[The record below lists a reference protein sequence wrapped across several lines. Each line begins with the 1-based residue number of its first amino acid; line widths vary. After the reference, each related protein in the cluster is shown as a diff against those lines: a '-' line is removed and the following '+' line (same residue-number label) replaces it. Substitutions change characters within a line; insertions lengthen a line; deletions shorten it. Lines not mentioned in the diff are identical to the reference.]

1 MMMIIAARGISRGVG
16 SGILLVS
23 SAPISFLSGVD
34 PYTGVVIEKGHPL
47 EGQCITERVLA
58 FDHGKGSTVGSY
70 VIYALMRNGKA
81 PAAIIN
87 VLADPIIAV
96 GAIISGIPMVDRPE
110 VDIRRLRTG
119 ARVLVDGTKGE
130 LEYEG
135 DLLPEP
141 QP

>member
-1 MMMIIAARGISRGVG
+1 MLITARGISKGTG
-16 SGILLVS
+16 SGDLLVS
-23 SAPISFLSGVD
+23 SAPISFLSGVNPD
-34 PYTGVVIEKGHPL
+34 TGIVIEKGHPL
-47 EGQCITERVLA
+47 EGQCIAGRVLA

-70 VIYALMRNGKA
+70 VIYALQRNGKA

-119 ARVLVDGTKGE
+119 TRVLVDGTRGE

-135 DLLPEP
+135 ELLPEP
-141 QP
+141 QL

>member
-1 MMMIIAARGISRGVG
+1 MIIAARGISRGVG